1 MEIHERG
8 KFMMEKSAK
17 PMQLCPHCANSIA
30 ADTAKCPYC
39 SAELQSDDA
48 PGWLQR
54 DEPSSTPRVGPN
66 SRKYSAI
73 PAKFIWLAAV
83 LVVAVSA
90 FFAGGYM
97 QRSQLLQSAQDSL
110 KQLQA
115 KDQIIQSQEAQLV
128 QTKQQLSENTNQ
140 IKAIQTKLEESQKDL
155 SATQQ
160 RLVAA
165 KRDVDRVHASAPV
178 AVRTAAP
185 RAPDPA
191 TSSPVPAAAARRTVE
206 PGLYEITQATSV
218 YENPSQGARVISQI
232 GRGMRVNVVSSSGE
246 WLEVQSKHG
255 NPPGYV
261 RADNARPIRRT
272 S

>member
-1 MEIHERG
+1 
-8 KFMMEKSAK
+8 MEKSAK
-17 PMQLCPHCANSIA
+17 PMQLCPHCANSVA

-39 SAELQSDDA
+39 STELQSDDA

-66 SRKYSAI
+66 SHKYSAI

-90 FFAGGYM
+90 FFAGAYM
-97 QRSQLLQSAQDSL
+97 QRSQLLQSAQANL

-115 KDQIIQSQEAQLV
+115 KDQIIQSQEAQLA

-140 IKAIQTKLEESQKDL
+140 IAAIQTKLEESQKDL
-155 SATQQ
+155 SAAQQ

-165 KRDVDRVHASAPV
+165 KREVDRAHAVAPA

-185 RAPDPA
+185 RAPDMAP
-191 TSSPVPAAAARRTVE
+191 SLPVPATARRTAA

-218 YENPSQGARVISQI
+218 YENPSPSARVISQI
-232 GRGMRVNVVSSSGE
+232 GRGIRINVVSSSGE
-246 WLEVQSKHG
+246 WLEVRSKHG

-261 RADNARPIRRT
+261 RSDTARPISRT